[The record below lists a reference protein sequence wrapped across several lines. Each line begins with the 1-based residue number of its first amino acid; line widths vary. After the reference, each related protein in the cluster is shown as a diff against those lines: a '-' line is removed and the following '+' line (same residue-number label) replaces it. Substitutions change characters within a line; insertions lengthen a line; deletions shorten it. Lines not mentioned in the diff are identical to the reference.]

1 MKGGS
6 GGKRYDN
13 AASQLKVLVDAMGG
27 DKAPEEIV
35 KGALEASNDTN
46 VDIVLVGNENKI
58 KPHLQT
64 TNRSIEVVNAEEVIT
79 YDEQPVAAIRKKK
92 KSSIVKGLKLL
103 KEGKAQAMV
112 SAGST
117 GALMAGG
124 LFILGRLEG
133 IDRPAI
139 ATLFP
144 TAQDPVLLLDIGA
157 NSEVKPKNLVQFA
170 MMGSIYSNEILN
182 IKTPSVGLMNIGI
195 EKEKGNST
203 IKTAHSDLKKIKD
216 INFIGNIEA
225 RNIFDGSVD
234 VVVCDGF
241 TGNIFLKTVEGFGM
255 HVFRRLKQEIKSN
268 ITYSIGAMMIKPA
281 LNKVRASL
289 DYSEYG
295 GAMFLGIDGV
305 LIKCHGS
312 SDRKAIANGIKV
324 ACRFARANIS
334 EKLKQNLEMISE
346 KEK

>member
-1 MKGGS
+1 M
-6 GGKRYDN
+6 
-13 AASQLKVLVDAMGG
+13 
-27 DKAPEEIV
+27 
-35 KGALEASNDTN
+35 TN
-46 VDIVLVGNENKI
+46 SLWLLFV
-58 KPHLQT
+58 
-64 TNRSIEVVNAEEVIT
+64 
-79 YDEQPVAAIRKKK
+79 KK

-195 EKEKGNST
+195 EKREGEFYDKNST
-203 IKTAHSDLKKIKD
+203 
-216 INFIGNIEA
+216 F
-225 RNIFDGSVD
+225 
-234 VVVCDGF
+234 
-241 TGNIFLKTVEGFGM
+241 
-255 HVFRRLKQEIKSN
+255 
-268 ITYSIGAMMIKPA
+268 
-281 LNKVRASL
+281 
-289 DYSEYG
+289 
-295 GAMFLGIDGV
+295 
-305 LIKCHGS
+305 
-312 SDRKAIANGIKV
+312 
-324 ACRFARANIS
+324 
-334 EKLKQNLEMISE
+334 
-346 KEK
+346 

>member
-1 MKGGS
+1 MKI
-6 GGKRYDN
+6 
-13 AASQLKVLVDAMGG
+13 LVDAMGG
-27 DKAPEEIV
+27 DHAPDEIV
-35 KGALEASNDTN
+35 QGAIDASNDS
-46 VDIVLVGNENKI
+46 DIEIILVGNESKI
-58 KPHLQT
+58 KPYLQASKK
-64 TNRSIEVVNAEEVIT
+64 SIEIVNAEEIIT

-92 KSSIVKGLKLL
+92 DSSIVKGLRLL
-103 KEGKAQAMV
+103 KEGKAHAMV

-144 TAQDPVLLLDIGA
+144 TAKNPVLLLDIGA

-170 MMGSIYSNEILN
+170 IMGSIYSAEILN
-182 IKTPSVGLMNIGI
+182 RKNPSVGLMNIGA
-195 EKEKGNST
+195 EKEKGNSV
-203 IKTAHSDLKKIKD
+203 IKAAYSDLKQLEN
-216 INFIGNIEA
+216 INFIGNIES
-225 RNIFDGSVD
+225 RNIFDGNVD

-255 HVFRRLKQEIKSN
+255 YIFKQLKKEIKSN
-268 ITYSIGAMMIKPA
+268 IMYSLGATLMKPA
-281 LNKVRASL
+281 INKVRASM
-289 DYSEYG
+289 DYSEHG

-312 SDRKAIANGIKV
+312 SDRKAIANGIKA
-324 ACRFARANIS
+324 ACRFVEANIS
-334 EKLKQNLEMISE
+334 EKLKQNLEVTL
-346 KEK
+346 

>member
-1 MKGGS
+1 MKI
-6 GGKRYDN
+6 
-13 AASQLKVLVDAMGG
+13 LVDAMGG

-35 KGALEASNDTN
+35 KGAVEASKALNA
-46 VDIVLVGNENKI
+46 DIILIGNENKI
-58 KPHLQT
+58 KPYLQAAD
-64 TNRSIEVVNAEEVIT
+64 SSLEVVNAEEVIT

-92 KSSIVKGLKLL
+92 ESSIVKGLKLL
-103 KEGKAQAMV
+103 KEDKAQAMV

-144 TAQDPVLLLDIGA
+144 TAKNPVLLLDIGA
-157 NSEVKPKNLVQFA
+157 NSEVKSKNLVQFA
-170 MMGSIYSNEILN
+170 MMGSIYANEILN
-182 IKTPSVGLMNIGI
+182 IKTPRVGLMNIGI
-195 EKEKGNST
+195 EEEKGNST
-203 IKTAHSDLKKIKD
+203 IKAAYSDLKQIEG
-216 INFIGNIEA
+216 INFFGNVEA
-225 RNIFDGSVD
+225 RNIFDGNVD

-255 HVFRRLKQEIKSN
+255 YIFNRLKKEIKSN
-268 ITYSIGAMMIKPA
+268 AAYSMGAMMMKPA
-281 LNKVRASL
+281 IEKVRASL

-312 SDRKAIANGIKV
+312 SDSKAIANGIK
-324 ACRFARANIS
+324 AAYRFACADIS

-346 KEK
+346 KEQ